1 MFHRST
7 LSRLLAAILALS
19 LVTACE
25 DFPQQD
31 TPPRAAQTKAPPK
44 KGFCPAAG
52 PITRSL
58 LPSPEGVERVAT
70 NPCLGVNGLI
80 GMALDVIPEQKMAD
94 EAELRTFRQ
103 GLRTFASRVTMAA
116 DAVDCAY
123 ENDHLAVSIYQD
135 PQYDW
140 SVGLVAVVRGD
151 LEAAAED
158 AVCLLLKQVPF
169 LPDVGFRADGPP
181 TPKFCADAE
190 SREAQGYDFM
200 IMWIADSDAMCRSL
214 THAIRPT

>member
-1 MFHRST
+1 M
-7 LSRLLAAILALS
+7 LLTAILALS
-19 LVTACE
+19 FVTACE
-25 DFPQQD
+25 DFPPQD
-31 TPPRAAQTKAPPK
+31 TPPQAAQTKAPPK

-58 LPSPEGVERVAT
+58 LPSPEGVERIAT

-94 EAELRTFRQ
+94 EAELRSFRQ
-103 GLRTFASRVTMAA
+103 GLRTFATRVTAAA

-135 PQYDW
+135 PNYGW

-151 LEAAAED
+151 LEAAAEE
-158 AVCLLLKQVPF
+158 AICLLLKQVPF

-181 TPKFCADAE
+181 APKFCADAE
-190 SREAQGYDFM
+190 SREARGYKFM
-200 IMWIADSDAMCRSL
+200 ILWIADSDAMCRSL
-214 THAIRPT
+214 THSIRATGAA

>member
-1 MFHRST
+1 M
-7 LSRLLAAILALS
+7 LLTAILALS
-19 LVTACE
+19 FVTACE

-58 LPSPEGVERVAT
+58 LPSPEGVERIAT
-70 NPCLGVNGLI
+70 NPCLGVNDLI
-80 GMALDVIPEQKMAD
+80 GLALDAIPEQKMAD
-94 EAELRTFRQ
+94 EAELRSFRQ
-103 GLRTFASRVTMAA
+103 GVRTFATRVTVAA

-135 PQYDW
+135 PKYDW
-140 SVGLVAVVRGD
+140 SLGLVAVVRGD

-169 LPDVGFRADGPP
+169 LPDVRPRADGPP
-181 TPKFCADAE
+181 EPKFCAGAV
-190 SREAQGYDFM
+190 SREARGYSFM
-200 IMWIADSDAMCRSL
+200 ILWIADSDAMCRSL
-214 THAIRPT
+214 THTIRATGGA